1 MKNLKYLKL
10 FEAFEST
17 KLTKTLGYIDQKG
30 RETLIDR
37 LKTICEQID
46 FPFSQLND
54 SHFQYLPF
62 KKALDLQY
70 TPKQNPCKAT
80 SKSSFG
86 SGGIEGEVCQSG
98 RVKRMWGSR
107 VRTVECPN
115 CGGSGIKP
123 EKTEVKIL
131 KFWFNKE
138 GEAVGITG
146 VDNVSV
152 PKIRKT
158 ITEFSKR
165 ISDYNVVSEEVRS
178 SNYRDFVNNLKT
190 GDFVLAQIRRHEP
203 PTICYV
209 WRDERYSRIYI
220 YLIQNTSE
228 GDTPTGRDWENFGR
242 YSWVISDGD
251 FISIQKLEPKR
262 KQESE
267 PEVEEIDPY
276 SFNKSVSFGWRGSMN
291 IDRYV
296 SSRTTQSFVN
306 KADFALILDL
316 EKLKETEFKDRTSIR
331 REREDTKSGSK
342 LTVKDSDVKKANI
355 ARYMQEIAKRSDI
368 VSDISNLEKVIKRMT
383 GREFVLFHLMET
395 SRFTSS
401 FNNLANYYVEALKEG
416 SSDYYKTQL
425 SNLIT
430 ARYNFISKQSTEISN
445 NLKVLKEECKSGNHY
460 TELKIIEGLENLS
473 RIIYQKISNIP
484 FDCVED
490 IDIVKSKLDS
500 FKNILDSGR
509 YGVDRCGY
517 FIGNLTNLKG
527 AKNYLFDHYYIQ
539 DYKNEI
545 LTGIESAAK
554 FLERY

>member
-30 RETLIDR
+30 REDLISR
-37 LKTICEQID
+37 LRIICEQID

-70 TPKQNPCKAT
+70 TPKQSRCKAT
-80 SKSSFG
+80 SKKSFG
-86 SGGIEGEVCQSG
+86 SGGIEGEVCQGG

-115 CGGSGIKP
+115 CGGSGIQP

-165 ISDYNVVSEEVRS
+165 ISDYNVVSEEVS
-178 SNYRDFVNNLKT
+178 PNDYRDFVDNLKT

-209 WRDERYSRIYI
+209 WRDEKYSRIYI

-228 GDTPTGRDWENFGR
+228 GDTPSGRDWENFGR

-262 KQESE
+262 KQEIVE
-267 PEVEEIDPY
+267 PEEEIDPY
-276 SFNKSVSFGWRGSMN
+276 SFNKSVSFGWRGSMS
-291 IDRYV
+291 IDRY
-296 SSRTTQSFVN
+296 SSSKTTQSFVN

-316 EKLKETEFKDRTSIR
+316 EKLKETEFKKRTSIR
-331 REREDTKSGSK
+331 SEREDIKSGSK

-383 GREFVLFHLMET
+383 GREFVLFHLTEN
-395 SRFTSS
+395 RFTTS
-401 FNNLANYYVEALKEG
+401 FHNLANYYVAALKEG
-416 SSDYYKTQL
+416 DSDLYKTQL

-430 ARYNFISKQSTEISN
+430 ARYDFISKKSTEISN

-500 FKNILDSGR
+500 FKNIILDNSR
-509 YGVDRCGY
+509 YDVDRCEY
-517 FIGNLTNLKG
+517 FIKNLTNLNS
-527 AKNYLFDHYYIQ
+527 ARSYLFDHYFIQ
-539 DYKNEI
+539 DFKNAI

>member
-30 RETLIDR
+30 REALINR

-70 TPKQNPCKAT
+70 TPKNKPCMAN

-86 SGGIEGEVCQSG
+86 SGGIESEVCQKG
-98 RVKRMWGSR
+98 RVKRMWGAR

-115 CGGSGIKP
+115 CGGSGIQP

-138 GEAVGITG
+138 GEDVGITG
-146 VDNVSV
+146 VDNISI
-152 PKIRKT
+152 PETKKT
-158 ITEFSKR
+158 NTEFSKR
-165 ISDYNVVSEEVRS
+165 VSDYNIVSEEFTS
-178 SNYRDFVNNLKT
+178 SNYRDFITGLKT
-190 GDFVLAQIRRHEP
+190 GDFVLAQIRRREP
-203 PTICYV
+203 STICYV
-209 WRDERYSRIYI
+209 WRDERYNRVYI

-228 GDTPTGRDWENFGR
+228 GDTPSGRDWENFGR
-242 YSWVISDGD
+242 YSWNISDGD
-251 FISIQKLEPKR
+251 FISIQKLEPR

-267 PEVEEIDPY
+267 TEEEIDPY
-276 SFNKSVSFGWRGSMN
+276 SFNKSVSFGWRGSIN
-291 IDRYV
+291 IDRY
-296 SSRTTQSFVN
+296 SSSKTTQSFVN

-316 EKLKETEFKDRTSIR
+316 EKLKETEFKKRTSIR
-331 REREDTKSGSK
+331 SEREDIKSGSK

-395 SRFTSS
+395 SRFTLS

-416 SSDYYKTQL
+416 DSDYYKTQL

-430 ARYNFISKQSTEISN
+430 SRYNSISKQSAEISN

-517 FIGNLTNLKG
+517 FINSLTNLKG
-527 AKNYLFDHYYIQ
+527 AKNYLFDNYHIQ

-545 LTGIESAAK
+545 LTGIESATK